1 MKLTAGRIVTLLAG
15 VGAVVLLIVCIPL
28 MTSTMRAPGAN
39 CGTVFASSDS
49 WTYTSSFDPSDNYDG
64 AISSADIEAGAS
76 AAVSDF
82 MADLNV
88 GAAVYRYCEGRHS
101 DRRTLLITL
110 GSIAFALG
118 ALTVVAVGAMLL
130 RSQPRPARP

>member
-1 MKLTAGRIVTLLAG
+1 
-15 VGAVVLLIVCIPL
+15 
-28 MTSTMRAPGAN
+28 MRAPGAN

-49 WTYTSSFDPSDNYDG
+49 WTYTSSFDPSDSSYYDG
-64 AISSADIEAGAS
+64 ATSSADIEAGAS

-88 GAAVYRYCEGRHS
+88 GAAAYGYCEGRHS

-118 ALTVVAVGAMLL
+118 ALTVVAVGTMLL
-130 RSQPRPARP
+130 RNQPRTGT